1 MAITTRDQLLAA
13 MTQKSQLLRV
23 NKVALGLQ
31 VVNGYTSYW
40 RVTGLPAQ
48 GAIPTAAAICDG
60 TLTGALPFTAPSGGD
75 TLYLAR
81 AALLASAVCGVD
93 LMDRLGHM
101 GGLSGT
107 VLTAQ
112 AVALDLTGTGS
123 NLVARRGTD
132 FGDVQ
137 WWLEWYTATGGTA
150 RTATVAFTDH
160 LGNPG
165 TTQVSIPANTSPG
178 RMIPIIGA
186 SAEKI
191 RSVESVTLSATTG
204 TAGNFGV
211 TATRRI
217 VSLGLLA
224 INAPLVF
231 DWVGVGLP
239 IVPESACL
247 TLAGVQSATTAPAIV
262 GDYTLVAG

>member
-1 MAITTRDQLLAA
+1 MA
-13 MTQKSQLLRV
+13 QKSQMLRL
-23 NKVALGLQ
+23 NNTSFGSQ
-31 VVNGYTSYW
+31 VTNGYSSYW
-40 RVTGLPAQ
+40 RSTGLPAQ
-48 GAIPTAAAICDG
+48 GAIPTAAAICDD
-60 TLTGALPFTAPSGGD
+60 TLTGALSFAAPAGGD

-81 AALLASAVCGVD
+81 AALLASSVCGVD

-137 WWLEWYTATGGTA
+137 WWLEWYTATGTTA

-165 TTQVSIPANTSPG
+165 TTAVSIPATTSAG

-191 RSVESVTLSATTG
+191 RSVESVTLSASTG

-217 VSLGLLA
+217 VSLGILTA
-224 INAPLVF
+224 NAALVF

-239 IVPESACL
+239 IVPASACL
-247 TLAGVQSATTAPAIV
+247 TLAGVLSATTAPAIV